1 VTARSAIVLAGLTG
15 LALWATGCGGTPA
28 CGPSH
33 GVVQQVIDGDTIV
46 MADGTKIRYLL
57 INAQEITKGHND
69 CYGQEARAYNV
80 DLVQGKDV
88 QLTYDPKQCKDRFG
102 RTLAYI
108 GVGGQSVNALEVQ
121 RGYACVDYIPPA
133 GADKVASYQ
142 TMQSTAQQQ
151 QRGMWGACTV
161 GPCFQ

>member
-1 VTARSAIVLAGLTG
+1 MGLV
-15 LALWATGCGGTPA
+15 LWATGCGGPKA

-57 INAQEITKGHND
+57 INAQEITKGHHD

-88 QLTYDPKQCKDRFG
+88 QLTYDPKQCTDRFG
-102 RTLAYI
+102 RTLAYVS
-108 GVGGQSVNALEVQ
+108 VGGQSVNALEVQ

-133 GADKVASYQ
+133 GTDKVSSYQ
-142 TMQSTAQQQ
+142 QMQSTAQQQ
-151 QRGMWGACTV
+151 LRGMWGACTG